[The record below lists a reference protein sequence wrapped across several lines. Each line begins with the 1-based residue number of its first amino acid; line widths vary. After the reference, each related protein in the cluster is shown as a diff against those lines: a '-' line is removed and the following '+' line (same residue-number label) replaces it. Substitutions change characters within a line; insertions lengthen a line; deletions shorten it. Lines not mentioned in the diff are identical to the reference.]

1 MVGGGPAGL
10 EAARAA
16 AERGHRVVLAEA
28 SSRIGGNFRLAGMQP
43 RRAQILDLLDWYERQ
58 LQKLQVE
65 VRTNAYLDADDVAEM
80 AADHVILATGS
91 VSPETGFQK
100 ALPHLEAL
108 PGIERGNVF
117 SVEAVMARQ
126 ARPGKR
132 VLLFDEGGGWRGC
145 GTAWKLAEDGH
156 RVTILSPDPL
166 IGKELQRSAADA
178 PLRRTLK
185 RLGVDW
191 MLEVSIAEWRGD
203 GALVLD
209 HATGERAF
217 VAADALVL
225 ATTNMA
231 ENSLA
236 AALRERGIVFDEI
249 GDCAAPRQAP
259 YAFHEGRKA
268 ALAL

>member
-1 MVGGGPAGL
+1 MDLPLAAVVAGDGVAGWSML
-10 EAARAA
+10 GLPSRFSED
-16 AERGHRVVLAEA
+16 LAEVLSCPVA
-28 SSRIGGNFRLAGMQP
+28 PPSAPSPLPRVPGWIGA
-43 RRAQILDLLDWYERQ
+43 ISYEHGWS
-58 LQKLQVE
+58 V
-65 VRTNAYLDADDVAEM
+65 
-80 AADHVILATGS
+80 ATG
-91 VSPETGFQK
+91 
-100 ALPHLEAL
+100 
-108 PGIERGNVF
+108 
-117 SVEAVMARQ
+117 
-126 ARPGKR
+126 
-132 VLLFDEGGGWRGC
+132 
-145 GTAWKLAEDGH
+145 
-156 RVTILSPDPL
+156 
-166 IGKELQRSAADA
+166 ADA